1 MDALSELLRA
11 VKLSGAMFY
20 VAECSKPWRVISP
33 PAATLG
39 RYLAPDA
46 SHVIEYHL
54 VAQGSGYIR
63 VGTETTPFAAGDLL
77 MVPHGDEHEMG
88 NGVGGPLYHSEQG
101 MEALLS
107 GRPAVLADRRA
118 AARRRGWCAAIWPAT
133 PA

>member
-63 VGTETTPFAAGDLL
+63 VGDRDDA
-77 MVPHGDEHEMG
+77 VRRR
-88 NGVGGPLYHSEQG
+88 
-101 MEALLS
+101 
-107 GRPAVLADRRA
+107 RPADG
-118 AARRRGWCAAIWPAT
+118 AARRRARDG
-133 PA
+133 

>member
-46 SHVIEYHL
+46 SHVIEFHL
-54 VAQGSGYIR
+54 VAAWRRLRQG
-63 VGTETTPFAAGDLL
+63 
-77 MVPHGDEHEMG
+77 
-88 NGVGGPLYHSEQG
+88 
-101 MEALLS
+101 
-107 GRPAVLADRRA
+107 RRQ
-118 AARRRGWCAAIWPAT
+118 RRRRSPPAT
-133 PA
+133 C